1 MVFYFYIF
9 HGVGN
14 VEMGMKNF
22 LKFSIHRIFAH
33 ENGLFGRQTS
43 GKKKLLS
50 NILRKYVF
58 VCSIIFD
65 KNLTVYS
72 KVLVVHTT
80 QHLGAFSPWN
90 NGKEVPRWGV
100 AKIQKMSPSTTGRCK

>member
-1 MVFYFYIF
+1 
-9 HGVGN
+9 
-14 VEMGMKNF
+14 MGMKNF

-50 NILRKYVF
+50 NILRKYIF

-80 QHLGAFSPWN
+80 QHLGAFSP
-90 NGKEVPRWGV
+90 
-100 AKIQKMSPSTTGRCK
+100 SPGGFSLELEIVSGAGGRITGNRPAAAAAAW